1 MITKP
6 KSPKSPSKVGFLI
19 KRVLL
24 LSIGSLMFPSVVVP
38 LLPNSWEQKLASQI
52 PSMIQAQ
59 ESQPVAQ
66 KTVLKIAVLAKRGTE
81 KAINQWAPLTE
92 YLSAN
97 ILEYEFQIVP
107 LNFEEMYQA
116 VEENSVDFFLANPGM
131 YVDFEADYGA
141 NRIATLK
148 NLRLD
153 NPYTVFGG
161 VILTNANRQGIDELT
176 DLKGKTFMAV
186 NETSLGGW
194 QMAWSVLKEQG
205 IEPQKHFKQLV
216 FGNTHDAVVEA
227 VLKGEVD
234 AGTVRTDTLERMA
247 AEGKIKLADFKILN
261 PQEDPENDFPFVRST
276 PLYPEWPFAVTKKV
290 PVTISE
296 KVSAALLSMPKDSP
310 AAVAAKSEGW
320 TIPLNYRPVH
330 QLFIDLHI
338 GPYEEL
344 GELTLAQLIQKMWIF
359 IVAAV
364 FAIAGIIIYFQKR
377 SLAEQK
383 MSEQTLNKLN
393 KSLEQSAEEQRLEK
407 EKQQQEKEQ
416 LENAIYTLI
425 DEVVD
430 ATDGDLTVRANLDS
444 MALSTVADLFNAII
458 DNLQEIAIEA
468 KQSTTQVGY
477 SLKENE
483 LAIRSLAEQAI
494 TEAEET
500 RNTLVSVEQ
509 MSQSIQTVAQS
520 ASQVEKIADDT
531 YNTIVQST
539 GNMDL
544 TVDSILTLRT
554 TVGETAKKMNRLRES
569 SAKISEVVSL
579 IEEIALKTNVLA
591 INTSSEADR
600 AGEYGRGFTI
610 IAEQVGALAKQCTAA
625 TKEIASIVATIQ
637 RETQEVNQAM
647 ESGTNQV
654 VESTRLVESTKQ
666 SLGLVLEKSQEI
678 NHLMGSISQTTVSQA
693 NTSQIVTNLMQKIAQ
708 LSETTSKSSKE
719 VAQSIVE
726 TAQVAQNLE
735 STVAKFKVKSD

>member
-1 MITKP
+1 MITTP
-6 KSPKSPSKVGFLI
+6 KSTKSPFKAGLLI
-19 KRVLL
+19 KRAFL
-24 LSIGSLMFPSVVVP
+24 LSIGSLMLPSLIGP
-38 LLPNSWEQKLASQI
+38 KLPNSLEQMVTSQI
-52 PSMIQAQ
+52 SIMAQ
-59 ESQPVAQ
+59 VPEAEQ
-66 KTVLKIAVLAKRGTE
+66 KTVLQIGALARRGKD
-81 KAINQWAPLTE
+81 KALAQWGPLAE
-92 YLSAN
+92 YLTAN
-97 ILEYEFQIVP
+97 IPGYEFQIMP
-107 LNFEEMYQA
+107 LGFEEMYQA
-116 VEENSVDFFLANPGM
+116 VADNNIDFILANPGM
-131 YVDFEADYGA
+131 YVDFEANHGA

-148 NLRLD
+148 NLRLG

-161 VILTNANRQGIDELT
+161 VILTKADRQDIEEVK

-194 QMAWSVLKEQG
+194 QMAWAVLQEQG
-205 IEPQKHFKQLV
+205 IEPQQHFQELL
-216 FGNTHDAVVEA
+216 FGNTQDAVVEA

-234 AGTVRTDTLERMA
+234 AGTIRTDILERMSG
-247 AEGKIKLADFKILN
+247 EGRINLADFKVLN
-261 PQEDPENDFPFVRST
+261 QQEDPEGKFPFVRST
-276 PLYPEWPFAVTKKV
+276 PLYPEWPFTVTRDV
-290 PVTISE
+290 PQEISE
-296 KVSAALLSMPKDSP
+296 KVSAALLSMPADSP

-330 QLFIDLHI
+330 QLFIDLQI
-338 GPYEEL
+338 GPYAEL
-344 GELTLAQLIQKMWIF
+344 GELSLAELIQRMWIF

-364 FAIAGIIIYFQKR
+364 FAIAGITIYFQKR
-377 SLAEQK
+377 RLAEQK
-383 MSEQTLNKLN
+383 MSEQALNEVN
-393 KSLEQSAEEQRLEK
+393 KELEKTAEEQRLEK

-425 DEVVD
+425 DEVAD

-468 KQSTTQVGY
+468 KESTHQVGS

-483 LAIRSLAEQAI
+483 SAIRSLAEQAI
-494 TEAEET
+494 AEAEET
-500 RNTLVSVEQ
+500 RNTLTSVEQ
-509 MSQSIQTVAQS
+509 MSSSIQTVAES
-520 ASQVEKIADDT
+520 ASQAEKIADDT
-531 YNTIVQST
+531 YNTIVNST

-569 SAKISEVVSL
+569 SEKISEVVSL

-647 ESGTNQV
+647 ESGTTQV
-654 VESTRLVESTKQ
+654 TESTRLVESTKQ

-678 NHLMGSISQTTVSQA
+678 NQLMGSISQTTVSQA
-693 NTSQIVTNLMQKIAQ
+693 STSQTVTTLMQKIAQ

-726 TAQVAQNLE
+726 TAQVAQRLE
-735 STVAKFKVKSD
+735 STVAKFKVASD